1 MIIVT
6 VITSAPQVG
15 GNRSKPKSSTLHV
28 LASMLNNWTQATDG
42 SGAAVRVVLFDYRK
56 AFDFIDHNLLVCKVF
71 NLVIPR
77 GMALW
82 VVDFLKQR
90 YQRVKVSSDC
100 YSEWEPVPADLPQ
113 GIKLGLWLFILMIND
128 LRVSDV
134 HGWKYVDDTTI
145 AEIVRKGG
153 RSNIQNSVDG
163 VQDWSYE
170 RNM

>member
-1 MIIVT
+1 ME
-6 VITSAPQVG
+6 VIDPNQFG
-15 GNRSKPKSSTLHV
+15 GIPKSSTLHV
-28 LASMLNNWTQATDG
+28 LVSMLNNWTQATDG

-56 AFDFIDHNLLVCKVF
+56 AFDFIAHNLLVRKVF

-153 RSNIQNSVDG
+153 RSNIQNSIDG

>member
-1 MIIVT
+1 MI
-6 VITSAPQVG
+6 
-15 GNRSKPKSSTLHV
+15 
-28 LASMLNNWTQATDG
+28 
-42 SGAAVRVVLFDYRK
+42 
-56 AFDFIDHNLLVCKVF
+56 LLIKVF

-77 GMALW
+77 SMALW

-90 YQRVKVSSDC
+90 YQRIKVSSDC
-100 YSEWEPVPADLPQ
+100 YSEWEPVPAGVLQ
-113 GIKLGLWLFILMIND
+113 GIKLGPWLFILMIND

>member
-1 MIIVT
+1 
-6 VITSAPQVG
+6 
-15 GNRSKPKSSTLHV
+15 
-28 LASMLNNWTQATDG
+28 MLNNWTQATDG

-56 AFDFIDHNLLVCKVF
+56 AFDFIDHNLLVRKVF

-90 YQRVKVSSDC
+90 YQRVKVS
-100 YSEWEPVPADLPQ
+100 VPADLPQ
-113 GIKLGLWLFILMIND
+113 GIKLGLWLFILTIND

-153 RSNIQNSVDG
+153 RSNIQNSIDG

>member
-1 MIIVT
+1 M
-6 VITSAPQVG
+6 
-15 GNRSKPKSSTLHV
+15 
-28 LASMLNNWTQATDG
+28 
-42 SGAAVRVVLFDYRK
+42 RVALFDYRK
-56 AFDFIDHNLLVCKVF
+56 AFDFIDHNLLVRKVF

-90 YQRVKVSSDC
+90 YQRVKVFSDC
-100 YSEWEPVPADLPQ
+100 YLEWEPVPADLPQ

-153 RSNIQNSVDG
+153 RSNIQNSIDG

>member
-1 MIIVT
+1 
-6 VITSAPQVG
+6 
-15 GNRSKPKSSTLHV
+15 
-28 LASMLNNWTQATDG
+28 MLNNWTQATDG
-42 SGAAVRVVLFDYRK
+42 SGAAVRVVLFDYGK
-56 AFDFIDHNLLVCKVF
+56 AFDFIDHNLLVRKVF

-77 GMALW
+77 DMALW

-90 YQRVKVSSDC
+90 YQRVRVSSDC
-100 YSEWEPVPADLPQ
+100 YSEWELVPADLPQ

-153 RSNIQNSVDG
+153 RSNIQNSVEG

>member
-1 MIIVT
+1 M
-6 VITSAPQVG
+6 
-15 GNRSKPKSSTLHV
+15 R
-28 LASMLNNWTQATDG
+28 
-42 SGAAVRVVLFDYRK
+42 
-56 AFDFIDHNLLVCKVF
+56 KVF

-82 VVDFLKQR
+82 VVDFLNQS

-100 YSEWEPVPADLPQ
+100 YSEWEPIPSDLPQ

>member
-1 MIIVT
+1 
-6 VITSAPQVG
+6 
-15 GNRSKPKSSTLHV
+15 
-28 LASMLNNWTQATDG
+28 
-42 SGAAVRVVLFDYRK
+42 
-56 AFDFIDHNLLVCKVF
+56 
-71 NLVIPR
+71 
-77 GMALW
+77 MALW
-82 VVDFLKQR
+82 LVDFLKQR

-100 YSEWEPVPADLPQ
+100 CSEWEPVPAVVQQ
-113 GIKLGLWLFILMIND
+113 GIKLGPWLFILMIND

-145 AEIVRKGG
+145 AEIVRQGG

>member
-1 MIIVT
+1 
-6 VITSAPQVG
+6 
-15 GNRSKPKSSTLHV
+15 
-28 LASMLNNWTQATDG
+28 MLNNWTQATDG

-56 AFDFIDHNLLVCKVF
+56 AFDFIDHNLLVRKVF

-100 YSEWEPVPADLPQ
+100 YSEWEPVPAGVLQ
-113 GIKLGLWLFILMIND
+113 GIKLGPWLFILMIND

-153 RSNIQNSVDG
+153 RSNIQNSIDG

>member
-1 MIIVT
+1 M
-6 VITSAPQVG
+6 
-15 GNRSKPKSSTLHV
+15 
-28 LASMLNNWTQATDG
+28 
-42 SGAAVRVVLFDYRK
+42 RVVLFDYRK
-56 AFDFIDHNLLVCKVF
+56 AFDFIDHNLLVRKVF

-82 VVDFLKQR
+82 VVDFLNQS

-100 YSEWEPVPADLPQ
+100 YSEWEPVPSDLPQ

-145 AEIVRKGG
+145 AEIVLKGG
-153 RSNIQNSVDG
+153 RSNIQNSIDG
-163 VQDWSYE
+163 VQDWTYE

>member
-1 MIIVT
+1 M
-6 VITSAPQVG
+6 
-15 GNRSKPKSSTLHV
+15 
-28 LASMLNNWTQATDG
+28 
-42 SGAAVRVVLFDYRK
+42 RVVLFDYRK
-56 AFDFIDHNLLVCKVF
+56 AFDFIDHKLLVRKVF

-90 YQRVKVSSDC
+90 YQRVKVSLDC

-153 RSNIQNSVDG
+153 RSNIQNSIDG

>member
-1 MIIVT
+1 
-6 VITSAPQVG
+6 
-15 GNRSKPKSSTLHV
+15 
-28 LASMLNNWTQATDG
+28 MLNNWTQATDG

-56 AFDFIDHNLLVCKVF
+56 AFDFIDHNL
-71 NLVIPR
+71 
-77 GMALW
+77 LW

-134 HGWKYVDDTTI
+134 HGWKYVGDTTI

-153 RSNIQNSVDG
+153 RSNIQNSIDG